1 MTAIMRILRT
11 IMFIAFAMIA
21 ALVYVHQ
28 QVELVKLSYVIDCKE
43 KKLKDILDRREGL
56 GYNIDNL
63 ESPLRLEQ
71 VLLSRKID
79 VAFPRKGN
87 VVTVAKLASGARQ
100 EERLRAAGVEKKIN
114 LLGFLDFINPRAEA
128 QARER

>member
-1 MTAIMRILRT
+1 
-11 IMFIAFAMIA
+11 MFIAFAMIA